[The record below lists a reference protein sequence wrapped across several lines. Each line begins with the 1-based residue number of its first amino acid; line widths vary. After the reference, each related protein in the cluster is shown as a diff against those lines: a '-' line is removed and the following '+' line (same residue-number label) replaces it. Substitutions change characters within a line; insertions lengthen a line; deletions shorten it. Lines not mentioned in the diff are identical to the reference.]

1 MFRRR
6 GFGVGRAIGLL
17 ILVSFVFSGGIAAL
31 FAFPRGEENPPPSSS
46 TSEKTNPP
54 STTIVDYFPNSSS
67 SSVDEPVRDASS
79 DTPKTKEC
87 KTLDIKQPEPIKQ
100 KITFVNKDEHQEQ
113 KIPLKLECD
122 GSVAI
127 TLTEVYNGS
136 YYEMALYNEFGDR
149 CPNLTDFSD
158 YYSNSSNL
166 GKEYDSV
173 KAGNYY
179 VKISY
184 SGGGTPTALL
194 TIYKPK
200 RIEDIT
206 ECLENGIVTDSIS
219 AAWMRNYYKATVKED
234 SAFVIS
240 GDSSKGYF
248 EIDIIDSFN
257 NVVKSLNGLKE
268 ERKIELPAGEY
279 TFDVHCISDAAI
291 YRISINRLQS
301 TE

>member
-6 GFGVGRAIGLL
+6 FGVGRAIGLL

-79 DTPKTKEC
+79 DTQKIEEF
-87 KTLDIKQPEPIKQ
+87 KTLEIKQPEPIKQ
-100 KITFVNKDEHQEQ
+100 NITFVNKDEHQEQ
-113 KIPLKLECD
+113 RIPLKLECD

-127 TLTEVYNGS
+127 TLTEVYNGT
-136 YYEMALYNEFGDR
+136 YYEMALYNQYGDR
-149 CPNLTDFSD
+149 CANVTDFS
-158 YYSNSSNL
+158 YHYPNSSNL

-184 SGGGTPTALL
+184 SGRGTPTALL
-194 TIYKPK
+194 TIYKPNK
-200 RIEDIT
+200 TVDIT
-206 ECLENGIVTDSIS
+206 DYLNNGIITDGIS
-219 AAWMRNYYKATVKED
+219 APWLRNTYKATVKED
-234 SAFVIS
+234 STFVIF
-240 GDSSKGYF
+240 GESSDGYF
-248 EIDIIDSFN
+248 EMDIIDSYN
-257 NVVKSLNGLKE
+257 NVVKELNGLKE
-268 ERKIELPAGEY
+268 KRTIELPAGEY
-279 TFDVHCISDAAI
+279 TFDVHCLSDAAT
-291 YRISINRLQS
+291 YRISINRLKPS
-301 TE
+301 E

>member
-6 GFGVGRAIGLL
+6 RFGVGRAIGLL
-17 ILVSFVFSGGIAAL
+17 ILVSLFFSGGIAAL
-31 FAFPRGEENPPPSSS
+31 FAFPRG
-46 TSEKTNPP
+46 
-54 STTIVDYFPNSSS
+54 DDSSS
-67 SSVDEPVRDASS
+67 SSSTGDEPIEGSTTIIDYSLDSSFSYLDKPKNDASS
-79 DTPKTKEC
+79 ETPKTEEC
-87 KTLDIKQPEPIKQ
+87 KTLEIKQPEPIKK

-136 YYEMALYNEFGDR
+136 YYEMALYNEYGDR
-149 CPNLTDFSD
+149 CTNLTGFSD
-158 YYSNSSNL
+158 YFPNSSNL

-194 TIYKPK
+194 TIYLPN
-200 RIEDIT
+200 RVEDIT

-219 AAWMRNYYKATVKED
+219 APWMRNYYKATIKED
-234 SAFVIS
+234 STFVIS
-240 GDSSKGYF
+240 GNSSEGYF
-248 EIDIIDSFN
+248 EIDIIDSYN

-268 ERKIELPAGEY
+268 KRTIELPAGEY
-279 TFDVHCISDAAI
+279 TFDVHCFSDVAT
-291 YRISINRLQS
+291 YRISINRLKS
-301 TE
+301 SE